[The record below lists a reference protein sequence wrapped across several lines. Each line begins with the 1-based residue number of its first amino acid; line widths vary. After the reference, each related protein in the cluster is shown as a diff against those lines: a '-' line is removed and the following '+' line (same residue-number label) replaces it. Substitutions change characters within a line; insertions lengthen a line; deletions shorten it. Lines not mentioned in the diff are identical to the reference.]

1 MIELASMSEKI
12 TLSQK
17 RLSAVIA
24 VITLVLG
31 MTFMLPVTH
40 SLTETNPFAF
50 TESLMPLL
58 VAILAYLGTVW
69 VFSEPPEDTKKTPLS
84 QLLIHLIL
92 PTLSIYILTLALI
105 QMERNATW
113 WWVYLAGILLFA
125 FVVLAE
131 HQDLYKIQLQSP
143 FASILL
149 IALSHT
155 LFFILAVVLKL
166 GLLRLVLVIPGMFFG
181 ALFISLRMIKLR
193 TDLLKPG
200 WIIILGLIVTQVA
213 VALYYF
219 FITPVQYAL
228 ILTALLYSLISL
240 TAGFIEKRRGRS
252 LFLEPI
258 LMIIFVLIIFI
269 VSTLRP

>member
-1 MIELASMSEKI
+1 MIELGYMSENI

-17 RLSAVIA
+17 KLSAVIA

-31 MTFMLPVTH
+31 MTFLLPITH
-40 SLTETNPFAF
+40 NPAESNAF
-50 TESLMPLL
+50 VYAERLMPLL

-69 VFSEPPEDTKKTPLS
+69 VFAENSGASSKTPQS

-92 PTLSIYILTLALI
+92 PTLSVYILTLALI

-113 WWVYLAGILLFA
+113 WWVYLAGILLYA

-131 HQDLYKIQLQSP
+131 YQDLNPGQSRP
-143 FASILL
+143 NFAGILL
-149 IALSHT
+149 IALSHA

-166 GLLRLVLVIPGMFFG
+166 GLLRLVLVIPGIFFG

-193 TDLLKPG
+193 TNQLKLG
-200 WIIILGLIVTQVA
+200 WIVILGLIVTQLA
-213 VALYYF
+213 GALYYF

-240 TAGFIEKRRGRS
+240 TSGYIEKRRGRS
-252 LFLEPI
+252 LFLEPV
-258 LMIIFVLIIFI
+258 LMIAIVLLIFI